1 MSQINTL
8 IKPTNECN
16 MRCKY
21 CFAEKYGY
29 SNSLLDLKILKK
41 YLKLLSQKYDYIN
54 LVWHGGEPLIAPLSY
69 YEEAYDYCQKLD
81 SKFIYSIQTNGTLL
95 NNENIDF
102 FKEHD
107 TSIGLSFDGLSNSK
121 TRGNTQTILNK
132 IELLKSKEMYPGAII
147 VVNQNNVNSLIEE
160 YEYFKKLNLGMK
172 MNPMFNDGAAK
183 ENNFFNL
190 NPDNYIHSF
199 VEFFKYWVFDTDCN
213 INVSTCMNFA
223 NLIINE
229 YSGIC
234 THSSCLKKWLCLDS
248 NGHIY
253 PCDRLCLNEYDLGYV
268 PEMNVIDE
276 AFENEKFIKLLQK
289 NILRRQT
296 CIETCEYFKN
306 CYGGCNANAIL
317 SEINNNDISCY
328 IQRGILSEL
337 KKIIIKLECEKNY
350 DKLNYNFAKILIK
363 KER

>member
-29 SNSLLDLKILKK
+29 SDSILDLKILKK

-54 LVWHGGEPLIAPLSY
+54 LVWHGGEPLMVPLSY

-95 NNENIDF
+95 NKENIDF
-102 FKEHD
+102 FKKHD

-147 VVNQNNVNSLIEE
+147 VVNQNNVRSLIEE

-183 ENNFFNL
+183 ENS
-190 NPDNYIHSF
+190 I
-199 VEFFKYWVFDTDCN
+199 
-213 INVSTCMNFA
+213 
-223 NLIINE
+223 
-229 YSGIC
+229 
-234 THSSCLKKWLCLDS
+234 
-248 NGHIY
+248 
-253 PCDRLCLNEYDLGYV
+253 
-268 PEMNVIDE
+268 
-276 AFENEKFIKLLQK
+276 
-289 NILRRQT
+289 
-296 CIETCEYFKN
+296 
-306 CYGGCNANAIL
+306 
-317 SEINNNDISCY
+317 
-328 IQRGILSEL
+328 
-337 KKIIIKLECEKNY
+337 
-350 DKLNYNFAKILIK
+350 
-363 KER
+363 